1 MEINLDGLRYERNRT
16 SFSEA
21 ELALIADKTVG
32 IVGCGG
38 LGGQVISSLARFGV
52 GRLVIIDGD
61 VFNESNLNRQVFATG
76 KTLGKSKALATKK
89 MLQDINPEVEVVAYN
104 KMLTAENKLELLAGC
119 DLVVD
124 CLDSIPARFLVA
136 EAATEL
142 KIPMVY
148 GAIAGF
154 VGQLAVIH
162 PGDGLLELIYPK
174 REALGIEK
182 SLGNPAFIPQLVGAL
197 QVSEALKIMA
207 GREEIMAMTMLY
219 LDLSDN
225 SFEQIDFA

>member
-1 MEINLDGLRYERNRT
+1 MTINLNSLRYARNRT
-16 SFSEA
+16 SFSSE
-21 ELALIADKTVG
+21 ELALIAEKTVAV
-32 IVGCGG
+32 VGCGG

-61 VFNESNLNRQVFATG
+61 VFNESNLNRQRFATRR
-76 KTLGKSKALATKK
+76 TLGKNKALATKRALK
-89 MLQDINPEVEVVAYN
+89 DINPEVEVVAYET
-104 KMLTAENKLELLAGC
+104 MLTAENKLELLADC

-136 EAATEL
+136 EAAAEL

-154 VGQLAVIH
+154 VGQVAVVH
-162 PGDGLLELIYPK
+162 PGDGLLELIYPQ
-174 REALGIEK
+174 RGAVGIEK

-197 QVSEALKIMA
+197 QVSEALKILA

-225 SFEQIDFA
+225 SFERIDFA